1 MACRGSHTLNDIPY
15 FVLDD
20 KLVRIEADGTST
32 ALAGTITGSGPVS
45 MAENGTQLCILDP
58 GGDGFI
64 YTTAGG
70 LVEITDSD
78 FRANGNPTAVTYI
91 DGYFLFT
98 TDTKKIIVC
107 SLNDGTAYS
116 ALDFGTAESDPDE
129 LVAPVVLF
137 NQLFVGGTT
146 TFEAYSNIGGSG
158 FPFQRSNLFFQQG
171 ISARFSLQSTPDTF
185 TWIGRSKKQ
194 RPSVWVVEGN
204 QTRRISTRP
213 IDLLLGDLTTAEL
226 SAITS
231 WSYGEDG
238 HYFVGWNLPDTTI
251 VYDFAT
257 QRWHERQSR
266 INTGPNEYTITASRQ
281 RDLILGYGRIYCGDS
296 EDNRVGRLSS
306 EVYDE
311 YGQEMQRQFTTQPFQ
326 NNLSPFFVPYLE
338 LHLESG
344 VGGTTQPRVT
354 MEQSKDGGHNYIS
367 PRRRTFGKQGEY
379 TRRAIWRRL
388 GRTKMTSSYRFTI
401 SDPVKVVGIQLVA
414 DIVA

>member
-185 TWIGRSKKQ
+185 TWIGRSKK
-194 RPSVWVVEGN
+194 
-204 QTRRISTRP
+204 
-213 IDLLLGDLTTAEL
+213 AE
-226 SAITS
+226 T
-231 WSYGEDG
+231 
-238 HYFVGWNLPDTTI
+238 F
-251 VYDFAT
+251 
-257 QRWHERQSR
+257 
-266 INTGPNEYTITASRQ
+266 
-281 RDLILGYGRIYCGDS
+281 
-296 EDNRVGRLSS
+296 
-306 EVYDE
+306 
-311 YGQEMQRQFTTQPFQ
+311 
-326 NNLSPFFVPYLE
+326 
-338 LHLESG
+338 G
-344 VGGTTQPRVT
+344 VGGGGQP
-354 MEQSKDGGHNYIS
+354 
-367 PRRRTFGKQGEY
+367 
-379 TRRAIWRRL
+379 
-388 GRTKMTSSYRFTI
+388 
-401 SDPVKVVGIQLVA
+401 DPSNLHA
-414 DIVA
+414 PD

>member
-1 MACRGSHTLNDIPY
+1 LIC
-15 FVLDD
+15 
-20 KLVRIEADGTST
+20 
-32 ALAGTITGSGPVS
+32 
-45 MAENGTQLCILDP
+45 C
-58 GGDGFI
+58 
-64 YTTAGG
+64 
-70 LVEITDSD
+70 
-78 FRANGNPTAVTYI
+78 
-91 DGYFLFT
+91 
-98 TDTKKIIVC
+98 
-107 SLNDGTAYS
+107 
-116 ALDFGTAESDPDE
+116 
-129 LVAPVVLF
+129 
-137 NQLFVGGTT
+137 
-146 TFEAYSNIGGSG
+146 
-158 FPFQRSNLFFQQG
+158 
-171 ISARFSLQSTPDTF
+171 
-185 TWIGRSKKQ
+185 
-194 RPSVWVVEGN
+194 
-204 QTRRISTRP
+204 
-213 IDLLLGDLTTAEL
+213 LGDLTTAEL

-367 PRRRTFGKQGEY
+367 PE
-379 TRRAIWRRL
+379 A
-388 GRTKMTSSYRFTI
+388 
-401 SDPVKVVGIQLVA
+401 
-414 DIVA
+414 